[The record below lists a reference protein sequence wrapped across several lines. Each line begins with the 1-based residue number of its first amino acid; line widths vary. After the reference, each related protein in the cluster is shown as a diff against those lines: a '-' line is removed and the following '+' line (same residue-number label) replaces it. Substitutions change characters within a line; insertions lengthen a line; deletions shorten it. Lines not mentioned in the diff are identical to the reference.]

1 MSDTSLVFDLLGR
14 DGVSRVLGVIRAAF
28 SSTGRTA
35 ESAMD
40 KASVSTAR
48 LDRQI
53 EEVERDL
60 AKLNAEFAATGDKTL
75 FGKISRDR
83 SLLTQLRRIR
93 EDIGRTNDEASRSDM
108 GGFFARFR
116 EGASA
121 ISSTASTL
129 GQFGGTLASATSSV
143 WGIVA
148 ALGAAAAAAAALG
161 PALAIAGGAVGSFA
175 AITAGLAAG
184 VGTLKLG
191 LFGLGSEYKRLTT
204 ASGGGS
210 GGAAAAAKDLTA
222 ANRAVE
228 QAAKAVAR
236 AERDITDAQK
246 DALAAQKAITEA
258 RETASDRIRDQA
270 LDLRSA
276 QAEQKDAAEEVTN
289 AQALLNQALANG
301 DPIQIEKARDAL
313 DEAQIAAERATNRV
327 DDLTEAVAKNGKTGV
342 EGSDEVVQAKE
353 REKDARQR
361 VADAID
367 QEKEAEQRLADAR
380 KALADQASAGGGG
393 GGGAA
398 QQITKLAPAARAFL
412 NTIIGLRPAFEDLR
426 LDVQQQL
433 FAGLS
438 GKVQTLAE
446 RWLPQLHTTLGRFAG
461 TFNGI
466 ARTFIDSASKK
477 TFIDNMA
484 AGAESA
490 RVALEKIGTAAAGP
504 LVDAFGRLARASGPF
519 LEKVGTLIAGVI
531 EKFSAWIRKAD
542 DSGKLQSFFQ
552 SAATTLEKVWTVGS
566 KVFGIVG
573 QIIGIIWGRAKTGGD
588 SALDSISN
596 ALTGISEWLDKPEN
610 QKKIMDLVNG
620 FIDLG
625 KKIGTVFTILFSPV
639 DGNDSPLERGISYLG
654 TINTLLGYAVGG
666 LKRLQSAINW
676 AGRAWDSFGSKFQ
689 GAYNAVTS
697 KGAQLIG
704 WARNLP
710 KRISAATSGMWDG
723 IKTAFKAA
731 MNWVIGRL
739 RSFSFTIG
747 GGSFLGMEL
756 PSKTISPFKDVP
768 YLAKG
773 GNITRGGA
781 AVVGDAGA
789 EVLELPT
796 GARVTPLAATNSM
809 VGGDGGV
816 IEIRFDFGDSEFGR
830 MMVRALRT
838 QPATV
843 SGVRQH
849 LKITTAGS

>member
-1 MSDTSLVFDLLGR
+1 MSDTSLVFNLLGR
-14 DGVSRVLGVIRAAF
+14 DSVSRVLGVIRGAF

-40 KASVSTAR
+40 KATVSTAR

-75 FGKISRDR
+75 FGKMARDR
-83 SLLTQLRRIR
+83 SLLAQLRRVR
-93 EDIGRTNDEASRSDM
+93 QDIGRTNDEASRSDV

-121 ISSTASTL
+121 VSGVVGIL
-129 GQFGGTLASATSSV
+129 GQFGGTVASATSSV

-148 ALGAAAAAAAALG
+148 ALGAVAAAAAAVG

-175 AITAGLAAG
+175 AVTAGLAAG

-228 QAAKAVAR
+228 QAAKAVTR

-276 QAEQKDAAEEVTN
+276 QAEQKNAAEEVTN
-289 AQALLNQALANG
+289 AQALLNQAIANG

-313 DEAQIAAERATNRV
+313 DEAKIAAERATNRV

-380 KALADQASAGGGG
+380 KALADQASSGGGG

-412 NTIIGLRPAFEDLR
+412 NAIIGLRPAFEALR

-438 GKVQTLAE
+438 SKVQTLAQ
-446 RWLPQLHTTLGRFAG
+446 RWLPQLRTTLGNYAT

-466 ARTFIDSASKK
+466 AKTFADSASKK

-490 RVALEKIGTAAAGP
+490 RKALDRIGKAVAGP
-504 LVDAFGRLARASGPF
+504 LVDAFGKLAKASGPF
-519 LEKVGTLIAGVI
+519 LEKAGDLLARMV
-531 EKFSAWIRKAD
+531 EKFSAWIAKASESRKLE
-542 DSGKLQSFFQ
+542 GFFKG
-552 SAATTLEKVWTVGS
+552 AASSLEKVWDIGG
-566 KVFGIVG
+566 KALKIVG
-573 QIIGIIWGRAKTGGD
+573 QFVGIIWGRAKSGGD

-596 ALTGISEWLDKPEN
+596 GLTRISEWLDKPET

-620 FIDLG
+620 FIEFG
-625 KKIGTVFTILFSPV
+625 KKAGTAIAILFSRPE
-639 DGNDSPLERGISYLG
+639 GNDSALERGISILG
-654 TINTLLGYAVGG
+654 SINDLLGATVWV
-666 LKRLQSAINW
+666 LKKLQTAINW
-676 AGRAWDSFGSKFQ
+676 ASRSWDSFGTKFENV
-689 GAYNAVTS
+689 YNSVTS
-697 KGAQLIG
+697 RGARLVS
-704 WARNLP
+704 WARSLP
-710 KRISAATSGMWDG
+710 KKIAAATSGMWDG
-723 IKTAFKAA
+723 VKSAFRLAI
-731 MNWVIGRL
+731 NWVIGRL
-739 RSFSFTIG
+739 RSFSVTIG
-747 GGSFLGMEL
+747 GGSFLGVKL
-756 PSKTISPFKDVP
+756 PSKTIGFGNIP

-773 GNITRGGA
+773 GNIARGGA

-796 GARVTPLAATNSM
+796 GARVTPLSAAGGP

-816 IEIRFDFGDSEFGR
+816 LEIRFDFGDSEFGR
-830 MMVRALRT
+830 MMTRALRT
-838 QPATV
+838 QPSTV
-843 SGVRQH
+843 SAVRQH
-849 LKITTAGS
+849 LKITVGS